1 MIDREEVVDELFA
14 RAVELPPAE
23 RQALLI
29 KESHEIGEDVV
40 DEVSALLR
48 DHVEAE
54 ANGFLQ
60 QPLIS
65 AEGDEPTH
73 TLAVGQ
79 DFEGYKILGL
89 IGEGGMGEVYLAQ
102 DNQLERKVAI
112 KLVKSHLKTKEV
124 LRRFHNE
131 RQILAN
137 LQHPNIAQLFEARAT
152 ADGLPYFVME
162 YVEGKSIDKFVAE
175 HELAVNDLLRLFR
188 TVCSAV
194 SRAHQNLVI
203 HRDLKPGNILVAEN
217 GEPKLLDFGIAK
229 LLHEEDSEQQ
239 DATATL
245 FRVMTP
251 EYASP
256 EQVRGEPVTTATDV
270 YSLGVLLYELLTG
283 QRPYKLKRRTTEET
297 TKAILEQE
305 PEKPSVAAS
314 GQRSVSRGQK
324 ERDDQLTA
332 GEGQKANP
340 QSALRNPKSL
350 RGDLDNIV
358 LKALRKEPARRYTSV
373 EQFSED
379 IRRHLEGLPVMARQ
393 ATFSYRASKFVQR
406 NKLGVAAAA
415 IILLTLVGG
424 IIATAWEA
432 HKARVQSAR
441 AERRFNDVRK
451 LANTYMFEFHDSI
464 KDLPGSLAAR
474 QLVIKRALE
483 YLDSL
488 AAEAGDDRGLQLEL
502 ANAYQQIGRITF
514 DVDQMIDVRRR
525 AMVIREAL
533 LASDSKNDDYR
544 NQLSDSYEQISDAMK
559 IAGNTGQQLEFAKKS
574 VQTIE
579 TAPFNQLNLPSIQTL
594 VYEYLPLGLAQEE
607 IGDYASAIQSERKA
621 VEMQNIIVTKNVG
634 DKEALRMLG
643 ITYGYLSHVL
653 EDNGEYALALDFST
667 KNNDIARVML
677 ASDTGNIRYRRD
689 IALGLQRDGRLRAAM
704 GDLSSALQSLNLA
717 LLRMQELSSDDPQD
731 KGHRLWLSV
740 NYLLLADLLDESKR
754 DKESLD
760 DYTKAIGIAE
770 PLAAGDSKWG
780 EAQKYLTQMYIRL
793 GSLLSRAGKTSSAT
807 DYLQRAISRAEEQS
821 TRDPQNVR
829 TPRDLAEAY
838 ESMAINRLNVSRK
851 SADQNMLHE
860 ARSGLKK
867 SFGIWQDMK
876 NKGTLSGADA
886 GKPDEL
892 AKEIA
897 KCDDALKK
905 LGAP

>member
-1 MIDREEVVDELFA
+1 
-14 RAVELPPAE
+14 
-23 RQALLI
+23 
-29 KESHEIGEDVV
+29 
-40 DEVSALLR
+40 
-48 DHVEAE
+48 
-54 ANGFLQ
+54 
-60 QPLIS
+60 
-65 AEGDEPTH
+65 
-73 TLAVGQ
+73 
-79 DFEGYKILGL
+79 
-89 IGEGGMGEVYLAQ
+89 
-102 DNQLERKVAI
+102 
-112 KLVKSHLKTKEV
+112 
-124 LRRFHNE
+124 
-131 RQILAN
+131 
-137 LQHPNIAQLFEARAT
+137 
-152 ADGLPYFVME
+152 
-162 YVEGKSIDKFVAE
+162 
-175 HELAVNDLLRLFR
+175 
-188 TVCSAV
+188 
-194 SRAHQNLVI
+194 
-203 HRDLKPGNILVAEN
+203 
-217 GEPKLLDFGIAK
+217 
-229 LLHEEDSEQQ
+229 
-239 DATATL
+239 
-245 FRVMTP
+245 
-251 EYASP
+251 
-256 EQVRGEPVTTATDV
+256 
-270 YSLGVLLYELLTG
+270 
-283 QRPYKLKRRTTEET
+283 
-297 TKAILEQE
+297 
-305 PEKPSVAAS
+305 
-314 GQRSVSRGQK
+314 
-324 ERDDQLTA
+324 
-332 GEGQKANP
+332 
-340 QSALRNPKSL
+340 
-350 RGDLDNIV
+350 
-358 LKALRKEPARRYTSV
+358 
-373 EQFSED
+373 
-379 IRRHLEGLPVMARQ
+379 
-393 ATFSYRASKFVQR
+393 
-406 NKLGVAAAA
+406 
-415 IILLTLVGG
+415 
-424 IIATAWEA
+424 
-432 HKARVQSAR
+432 
-441 AERRFNDVRK
+441 
-451 LANTYMFEFHDSI
+451 
-464 KDLPGSLAAR
+464 
-474 QLVIKRALE
+474 
-483 YLDSL
+483 
-488 AAEAGDDRGLQLEL
+488 LQLEL

-621 VEMQNIIVTKNVG
+621 VEMQNIIVTKTVG

-643 ITYGYLSHVL
+643 ITDGYLSRVL

-740 NYLLLADLLDESKR
+740 NYLLLGNLLDESKR
-754 DKESLD
+754 DKKSLD

-807 DYLQRAISRAEEQS
+807 DYLQKAISRAEEQC

-829 TPRDLAEAY
+829 IPRDLAEAY